1 MSARRLDPMD
11 IRQLLLHMRDNQ
23 SDRAIARDTGLD
35 RRTVQRYRRWA
46 AEHEVLTNPLPSIEE
61 LQPLIAATLDSPNPP
76 QNTSTVEPYRGLVIE
91 LRQRD
96 VEVAAIYQRLTERGY
111 CGSYSSVWRFV
122 HSLEPHI
129 PDATVRIETKPG
141 EEAQVDFGY
150 AGLMRD
156 PQSDNGQGS
165 GHGSGNGQLRKT
177 WAFVMTLSFSR
188 HCFICFVFDQ
198 TIASW
203 IDCHRQA
210 FHFFGG
216 VPGRLVIDNLKSGIT
231 KACWEDPQVQATYRE
246 CAEHYGFRIS
256 PCRPKT
262 PEHKGKVESGVH
274 YVKRNFLGGR
284 EPGCIG
290 QANSDVRHWC
300 LTTAGQREHG
310 TTHEA
315 PLARF
320 EQSERARLKSLPTGD
335 YDLAVWKMV
344 KLGRD
349 CYINFENAYYS
360 APFRLIGQQLRV
372 RGGSKVVCIYTLDYQ
387 LVATHERASRAGERS
402 THQDHLPPHKLL
414 GLTITREAV
423 AVQAVDIG
431 PSTRQ
436 VVEGLLADPVLER
449 LHLVGRLLLLREKY
463 GDHRLEAACARAL
476 RFDDPS
482 YRTIVRI
489 LEQGLEGQSIPA
501 PASSI
506 AATAIAAP
514 APASASASAPA
525 FTFIRSAAELVG
537 GLFGAKEGGGASW
550 N

>member
-46 AEHEVLTNPLPSIEE
+46 TEHHLLTDPLPSIEE
-61 LQPLIAATLDSPNPP
+61 LQPLIAASLDSPNPP

-91 LRQRD
+91 LRQRY
-96 VEVAAIYQRLTERGY
+96 VEIAAIYQRLTERGY

-122 HSLEPHI
+122 HSLEPQL
-129 PDATVRIETKPG
+129 PDATVRVETKPG

-156 PQSDNGQGS
+156 PQS
-165 GHGSGNGQLRKT
+165 GQLRKS

-188 HCFICFVFDQ
+188 HCFVRFVFDQ

-203 IDCHRQA
+203 IDCHKAA

-231 KACWEDPQVQATYRE
+231 QACWEDPQVQATYRE

-256 PCRPKT
+256 PCRPRT

-274 YVKRNFLGGR
+274 FVKRNFLGGR
-284 EPGCIG
+284 EPGCIR
-290 QANSDVRHWC
+290 QANSNVRHWC

-315 PLARF
+315 PTARF
-320 EQSERARLKSLPTGD
+320 EQSERRRLRPLPSSD
-335 YDLAVWKMV
+335 YDLAVWKMA

-349 CYINFENAYYS
+349 CYVNFENAYYS

-372 RGGSKVVCIYTLDYQ
+372 RGGSKGVCIYTQ
-387 LVATHERASRAGERS
+387 AFELVATHERASRAGERA
-402 THQDHLPPHKLL
+402 THQDHLPPYKLP
-414 GLTITREAV
+414 GLTITREGA
-423 AVQAVDIG
+423 AIQAADIG
-431 PSTRQ
+431 PSTGQ
-436 VVEGLLADPVLER
+436 VVEGWLADPVLER

-463 GDHRLEAACARAL
+463 GDGRLEASCARAL
-476 RFDDPS
+476 RFDDPN

-489 LEQGLEGQSIPA
+489 LEQGLDGQPA
-501 PASSI
+501 PSMAM
-506 AATAIAAP
+506 AAP
-514 APASASASAPA
+514 GPTSA

-537 GLFGAKEGGGASW
+537 GLFGAKEGGGGGASW